1 MSPSAGWDTKKS
13 DSVMKQN
20 GLKLSAVF
28 ILVNVTCSAVALL
41 VLFLITSAAFQL
53 GLLRPA
59 PYMQVITLVL
69 AGLFSGSLLSALAV
83 KKVLAPFRRFSDE
96 SERIARGDFSIR
108 CDTHSPILEVRQ
120 IARNLNAMV
129 EELGTV
135 ETLREDF
142 IAGVSHELKT
152 PLTAIEGYA
161 VLLGNRTSPR
171 RSSVSTPRRFWTA
184 PGGSPGW

>member
-1 MSPSAGWDTKKS
+1 MS
-13 DSVMKQN
+13 
-20 GLKLSAVF
+20 
-28 ILVNVTCSAVALL
+28 LL
-41 VLFLITSAAFQL
+41 LFT
-53 GLLRPA
+53 G
-59 PYMQVITLVL
+59 
-69 AGLFSGSLLSALAV
+69 GSLSCV
-83 KKVLAPFRRFSDE
+83 TGFRTGF
-96 SERIARGDFSIR
+96 RGCFPLPIR

-129 EELGTV
+129 
-135 ETLREDF
+135 EDF

-171 RSSVSTPRRFWTA
+171 RNSVSTPRRFWTA

>member
-1 MSPSAGWDTKKS
+1 M
-13 DSVMKQN
+13 MKQN

-69 AGLFSGSLLSALAV
+69 AGFFSGSLLSALAV

-120 IARNLNAMV
+120 IARNLNAKV

>member
-1 MSPSAGWDTKKS
+1 
-13 DSVMKQN
+13 
-20 GLKLSAVF
+20 
-28 ILVNVTCSAVALL
+28 
-41 VLFLITSAAFQL
+41 
-53 GLLRPA
+53 
-59 PYMQVITLVL
+59 
-69 AGLFSGSLLSALAV
+69 
-83 KKVLAPFRRFSDE
+83 
-96 SERIARGDFSIR
+96 
-108 CDTHSPILEVRQ
+108 
-120 IARNLNAMV
+120 MV

-161 VLLGNRTSPR
+161 VLLGEPG

>member
-1 MSPSAGWDTKKS
+1 M
-13 DSVMKQN
+13 
-20 GLKLSAVF
+20 
-28 ILVNVTCSAVALL
+28 
-41 VLFLITSAAFQL
+41 
-53 GLLRPA
+53 
-59 PYMQVITLVL
+59 
-69 AGLFSGSLLSALAV
+69 
-83 KKVLAPFRRFSDE
+83 
-96 SERIARGDFSIR
+96 
-108 CDTHSPILEVRQ
+108 RQ

-171 RSSVSTPRRFWTA
+171 RNSVSTPRRFWTA